1 MRTERQAGD
10 GGKDTS
16 SEASRAAVTARPAGP
31 TGPTEHALLTLQG
44 RAGNT
49 ATTLALQG
57 GRSSAVTR
65 QPTGRDRAEPGLVLP
80 PYLMDFQA
88 AGLSTAYGLTG
99 HEFVGNA
106 LAAVV
111 GHRDGTVAALAAD
124 LAGRPEAYYG
134 QGRAF
139 AVKGK
144 DGKEWYDV
152 TVTVTR
158 APDDRPPV
166 FHPKDLLADAVTDPD
181 GAPLAPVDEAESKDT
196 KVDVQHNTAATVATT
211 ASGGSSKGAGGMAF
225 GLAPV
230 VPGLW
235 LGGAA
240 LANAQPWQ
248 SSRESR
254 SQRNVAEPRVLRS
267 DKGSVEAPRK
277 VRYGVR
283 IKKQGTQHATRHAQ
297 TFHGSGTLTQ
307 RVPTEHL
314 VPAGTEAPAAPRAV
328 GADTARQVSLADS
341 MAPVAVTDTA
351 APHQGGGGLFDAV
364 AAVLHPS
371 LTAPGAPGRAR
382 LYEATATATVLEDLP
397 RLLRDGVTGEDLAS
411 KDGSSVGS
419 YRLHAV
425 ITGMSPAWG
434 TGGTQLRTHQQTQHT
449 VTESAGKGRAL
460 TGGLGPAIGIG
471 AAGNAAVL
479 RGTAMPVAAARKAR
493 FTVAEQ
499 TVSSRQGAEVR
510 GDKVLYLATVDLT
523 VEGTGPR
530 SAQMVLR
537 PGTRV
542 ARHSMRVWMSLR
554 ADEAQSLGLPLPPGT
569 EAGEF
574 IEKPKRTDENG
585 AEVDVERHLPFGA
598 LGSSVTLSQL
608 DTGPM
613 VRAVQQLF
621 ATDPRLAGYLPAFG
635 TETAATPPSKEEA
648 ALQRHNHRELMA
660 ALSETNL
667 RVNKDQLTST
677 GIRVRLRR
685 KTTLHAHD
693 VQLRVRGQLRET
705 GYRGDTDN
713 WLVRSHAG
721 VTGNT
726 QSGRSSSRSIGGLVL
741 GQARIVPGILTG
753 SARYER
759 HRSGTRR
766 NQAGPTTRTDV
777 LTNGSEQAAT
787 FGAALRLDVDV
798 TMTSRQRK
806 LGRAL
811 TPDSLGQDAPEA
823 TPLAGLRLDEQDVR
837 LVTPAEFTL
846 DEEGKRRQD
855 AVGDRRRAQAPRPEH
870 AVTAEGIGDLA
881 TLVPRPSVGQP
892 LRDWQLVETVGDGRA
907 VRDLA
912 FQLLSKA
919 AARNKGVREDPAL
932 AAEGLAPRLAIE
944 ERFGPQAITAAL
956 RQAASSGWV
965 VKNLRYPRRLA
976 ALNGAVGTRLTLTN
990 PKFVHRGAGPG
1001 TETFVLGG
1009 HQAAGQEGQGTTS
1022 TWQFGA
1028 TGSENDAEWRLGQG
1042 LSGSRTTSAGDTRS
1056 AALSGTVERN
1066 AHTPKKAP
1074 LYLVQCDLLVTM
1086 VAEVKVTGGGPYVA
1100 TAARTL
1106 PAEAAV
1112 WLTEAQLPA
1121 PIRRQLKLDPEPA
1134 LMTPPPSRPGPRPAE
1149 GSRAGAERAAREKGR
1164 AADTAGG
1171 RTADTAGGSTADT
1184 AGGRTA
1190 GTAGGSTADTAG
1202 KRATDI
1208 AGSRTTRPAESSR
1221 ADAERESREKGHAA
1235 DTARDRT
1242 ADTAGKRATD
1252 IAGSRTTRPAE
1263 SSRAG
1268 AERESREKGRAA
1280 DTARDRAA
1288 DTAGG
1293 RTADTAGKRATD
1305 IAGSR
1310 TTRPAESS
1318 RAGTERE
1325 SREKGRATAASGSR
1339 IAGTTSAPGSS
1350 TSAPPRTGPSF
1361 GRGLPLG
1368 FGMVENLPN
1377 FVPLLAR
1384 LRTRLV
1390 ESGQQG
1396 LAEDL
1401 LPRQQLA
1408 DRNDNV
1414 QRLLRVLDR
1423 DGSTGLLSGAMDGGV
1438 TVELFDG
1445 RRTPYWAV
1453 FKVNRL
1459 GDGGYDGAAD
1469 DGRDLEYIT
1478 AAVTQQA
1485 AAHDEGV
1492 TTGLEGIFSGSG
1504 KPEGGAGQLKST
1516 GGAAGLGVGSGSSRR
1531 SGTAGRGQL
1540 GMKTVAEAKT
1550 APSSKMRVPIE
1561 ATLEL
1566 HRGDRRLAVVSLGRQ
1581 ELTHRVL
1588 DKDLAALSRMTAPR
1602 PAPVAPAPG
1611 PPGARPAAL
1620 GAWRSGGVRLPM
1632 EAQVNGFQGAP
1643 QIRELVNSAVREA
1656 GGGDRFRAKGQAAA
1670 YTLHEAVSTE
1680 WLIAALPLLTSAG
1693 AELPP
1698 VHATGVEG
1706 QDLRASLHA
1715 RLRDGRV
1722 LGVGDKM
1729 TFETVGQSHLDA
1741 PRPTQTDGLSSA
1753 DHGRSARGLAGA
1765 GLLNA
1770 DEFRLNQLM
1779 GNAGGAGGGAG
1790 LAANAS
1796 GSMPLH
1802 KPKFA
1807 SVLVQFTLDVRVVAS
1822 VSRRVRSGRAGT
1834 AVRELTLPRPV
1845 VIRMPEPVVRGM
1857 LGARTTL
1864 LQDPDDQLGLR
1875 RAAPAPPT

>member
-1 MRTERQAGD
+1 MRTQRQAGD
-10 GGKDTS
+10 SGKDAS
-16 SEASRAAVTARPAGP
+16 PEASRTQVIAGPVGSGRPVGPAGP
-31 TGPTEHALLTLQG
+31 VGSGKSVESTGSGKSAGPFGSRRSAGPTEHALL
-44 RAGNT
+44 
-49 ATTLALQG
+49 ALQG
-57 GRSSAVTR
+57 SAGNAATTR
-65 QPTGRDRAEPGLVLP
+65 ALREGKGKGVLRPPAARNRPAPPPRIEEERTDPGLVLP
-80 PYLMDFQA
+80 SYLMEFQA

-106 LAAVV
+106 VAAVV
-111 GHRDGTVAALAAD
+111 GHGDGQVAALAAD
-124 LAGRPEAYYG
+124 LAGRPESFYG

-139 AVKGK
+139 AVQGRN
-144 DGKEWYDV
+144 GKEWFDV
-152 TVTVTR
+152 TVTVSR

-166 FHPKDLLADAVTDPD
+166 FHPKDLLANTVPDPD
-181 GAPLAPVDEAESKDT
+181 GAPLAAVDETEGKDT

-211 ASGGSSKGAGGMAF
+211 ASGGSSKGLGGMAF

-235 LGGAA
+235 LGGAG

-267 DKGSVEAPRK
+267 EKGSVEAPRK

-283 IKKQGTQHATRHAQ
+283 IKKHGAANEQ
-297 TFHGSGTLTQ
+297 TFRGSGTLTQ

-314 VPAGTEAPAAPRAV
+314 VPAGTQAPGAPQPLR
-328 GADTARQVSLADS
+328 ADTARRVSLADS
-341 MAPVAVTDTA
+341 MAPVAVTDSA
-351 APHQGGGGLFDAV
+351 APHHGGGGLFDAV
-364 AAVLHPS
+364 AGVLHPS

-382 LYEATATATVLEDLP
+382 LYEATSTATVLEDMP
-397 RLLRDGVTGEDLAS
+397 RLLRDGVVGEDLAS

-419 YRLHAV
+419 YRMHAE

-449 VTESAGKGRAL
+449 VTESAGKGRAV
-460 TGGLGPAIGIG
+460 TGGLGPAIGVG
-471 AAGNAAVL
+471 AAGNAAVV
-479 RGTAMPVAAARKAR
+479 RATAMPVAAARKAR

-510 GDKVLYLATVDLT
+510 GDKVLYQGTVQFT

-530 SAQMVLR
+530 SAGMVLR

-554 ADEAQSLGLPLPPGT
+554 ADEARSLGLPLPPGT
-569 EAGEF
+569 EAKEF

-585 AEVDVERHLPFGA
+585 NEVDVERHLPFGA
-598 LGSSVTLSQL
+598 MGSSVTLSQL

-613 VRAVQQLF
+613 VRAVQELF

-635 TETAATPPSKEEA
+635 TDARATPPSKEEA
-648 ALQRHNHRELMA
+648 ADQRRNHRELMA

-677 GIRVRLRR
+677 GVRVRLRR

-693 VQLRVRGQLRET
+693 VQIRVTGQLRET
-705 GYRGDTDN
+705 GYLGDTDD
-713 WLVRSHAG
+713 WLVRSHSG

-753 SARYER
+753 SARYEK

-777 LTNGSEQAAT
+777 LTNGSEKAST

-811 TPDSLGQDAPEA
+811 TLGSPGQDAPEP
-823 TPLAGLRLDEQDVR
+823 TRLAGLHLDEQDVR
-837 LVTPAEFTL
+837 LVTPTEFTL
-846 DEEGKRRQD
+846 DEEGRRRQD

-892 LRDWQLVETVGDGRA
+892 LRDWQLVETLGDGQA

-912 FQLLSKA
+912 FQLLSRA

-932 AAEGLAPRLAIE
+932 QTEGLAPRLAIE
-944 ERFGPQAITAAL
+944 ERFGPQAITASL

-990 PKFVHRGAGPG
+990 PKFVHQGAGPG

-1009 HQAAGQEGQGTTS
+1009 HQAAGQEGKGTTS

-1028 TGSENDAEWRLGQG
+1028 TGSENGAEWRLGQG
-1042 LSGSRTTSAGDTRS
+1042 LSGNRTSSEGDARS

-1100 TAARTL
+1100 TDARTL

-1121 PIRRQLKLDPEPA
+1121 SIRRQLKLDPEPA
-1134 LMTPPPSRPGPRPAE
+1134 PAATTSSRPGQ
-1149 GSRAGAERAAREKGR
+1149 
-1164 AADTAGG
+1164 
-1171 RTADTAGGSTADT
+1171 
-1184 AGGRTA
+1184 
-1190 GTAGGSTADTAG
+1190 
-1202 KRATDI
+1202 
-1208 AGSRTTRPAESSR
+1208 
-1221 ADAERESREKGHAA
+1221 
-1235 DTARDRT
+1235 
-1242 ADTAGKRATD
+1242 
-1252 IAGSRTTRPAE
+1252 RPAE

-1268 AERESREKGRAA
+1268 AEREAREGTRA
-1280 DTARDRAA
+1280 TGTT
-1288 DTAGG
+1288 DTAG
-1293 RTADTAGKRATD
+1293 
-1305 IAGSR
+1305 S
-1310 TTRPAESS
+1310 
-1318 RAGTERE
+1318 
-1325 SREKGRATAASGSR
+1325 
-1339 IAGTTSAPGSS
+1339 TTSAP
-1350 TSAPPRTGPSF
+1350 TRTGPSPSF
-1361 GRGLPLG
+1361 GRSLPLG
-1368 FGMVENLPN
+1368 FGMIENLPN

-1384 LRTRLV
+1384 LRTRLA
-1390 ESGQQG
+1390 ESGQQS
-1396 LAEDL
+1396 LADDL
-1401 LPRQQLA
+1401 LPRRQLA

-1423 DGSTGLLSGAMDGGV
+1423 DGSAGLLSGAMDGGV

-1445 RRTPYWAV
+1445 RKTPYWAV

-1459 GDGGYDGAAD
+1459 GEGTYDGAAD

-1478 AAVTQQA
+1478 AAVAQQA
-1485 AAHDEGV
+1485 TSHDEGV
-1492 TTGLEGIFSGSG
+1492 TTGVEGIFAGSG
-1504 KPEGGAGQLKST
+1504 KPDGGAGQLKSM
-1516 GGAAGLGVGSGSSRR
+1516 GGAAGLGVGSGGSRR
-1531 SGTAGRGQL
+1531 SGAVGRGQL

-1550 APSSKMRVPIE
+1550 AKSSKMRVPIE

-1566 HRGDRRLAVVSLGRQ
+1566 HRGDRRLALVSLGRQ
-1581 ELTHRVL
+1581 ALTHRVL
-1588 DKDLAALSRMTAPR
+1588 EKDLTALGRLTAPR
-1602 PAPVAPAPG
+1602 HQPVAPAPG
-1611 PPGARPAAL
+1611 PRDDRPAAL
-1620 GAWRSGGVRLPM
+1620 GSWRSGGVRLPM

-1643 QIRELVNSAVREA
+1643 QVRELVSSAVREA
-1656 GGGDRFRAKGQAAA
+1656 SGGDRFRTKGQAAA

-1680 WLIAALPLLTSAG
+1680 WLIASLPLLTSAG

-1698 VHATGVEG
+1698 VHATGAAG

-1741 PRPTQTDGLSSA
+1741 PRPTQADGQSSTE
-1753 DHGRSARGLAGA
+1753 HGRSARGLAGA

-1770 DEFRLNQLM
+1770 DEFRLNQLT
-1779 GNAGGAGGGAG
+1779 GNAGGSGGAAD
-1790 LAANAS
+1790 AAVNAS

-1802 KPKFA
+1802 KPKSA
-1807 SVLVQFTLDVRVVAS
+1807 SVLVQFTLDVRVVAT
-1822 VSRRVRSGRAGT
+1822 VSDRVRPGRAGT

-1845 VIRMPEPVVRGM
+1845 VIRMPEPVVRRM
-1857 LGARTTL
+1857 LAAQQDRL
-1864 LQDPDDQLGLR
+1864 RDPDDHLGLR
-1875 RAAPAPPT
+1875 RAAAAAPQD

>member
-1 MRTERQAGD
+1 MRTQRQAGD
-10 GGKDTS
+10 SGKDAS
-16 SEASRAAVTARPAGP
+16 SEASRTPVNAKPLGSGRPVGP
-31 TGPTEHALLTLQG
+31 MEHAM
-44 RAGNT
+44 
-49 ATTLALQG
+49 LALQG
-57 GRSSAVTR
+57 KAGNAATTQALLNSSPGKGKGVARPSAARRRPLAPPAAVTEEHA
-65 QPTGRDRAEPGLVLP
+65 GPGLVLP
-80 PYLMDFQA
+80 PYLMDFRA

-99 HEFVGNA
+99 QEFVRNA
-106 LAAVV
+106 VAAVV
-111 GHRDGTVAALAAD
+111 GHGDGTVADIAAD
-124 LAGRPEAYYG
+124 LAGRPESYYG

-139 AVKGK
+139 AVQGK
-144 DGKEWYDV
+144 NGKEWFDV
-152 TVTVTR
+152 TVTISR

-166 FHPKDLLADAVTDPD
+166 FHPKDLIDNTVPDPD
-181 GAPLAPVDEAESKDT
+181 GAPFAAVDEAEGKDT

-211 ASGGSSKGAGGMAF
+211 ASGGSSKGLGGMAF

-235 LGGAA
+235 LGGAGMA
-240 LANAQPWQ
+240 GAQPWQ

-283 IKKQGTQHATRHAQ
+283 IKRQGAAHAQ
-297 TFHGSGTLTQ
+297 TFHGSGALTQ

-314 VPAGTEAPAAPRAV
+314 VPGGTRAPAAPAAV
-328 GADTARQVSLADS
+328 QADTARRVSLADS

-351 APHQGGGGLFDAV
+351 APHQGGGGLFDTV
-364 AAVLHPS
+364 ASVLHPS

-382 LYEATATATVLEDLP
+382 LYEATSTATVLEDMP
-397 RLLRDGVTGEDLAS
+397 RLLRDGVTGEDLSS

-419 YRLHAV
+419 YRMQAV

-449 VTESAGKGRAL
+449 VTESAGKGRAV
-460 TGGLGPAIGIG
+460 TGGLGPAIGVG
-471 AAGNAAVL
+471 VSGTAAVV
-479 RGTAMPVAAARKAR
+479 RATAMPVAAARKAR

-510 GDKVLYLATVDLT
+510 GDKVLYLASVQFTA
-523 VEGTGPR
+523 EGTGPR
-530 SAQMVLR
+530 SAEMILR

-542 ARHSMRVWMSLR
+542 ARHSMQVWMSLR
-554 ADEAQSLGLPLPPGT
+554 ADEAQSLGLPLPPGVK
-569 EAGEF
+569 AKEF
-574 IEKPKRTDENG
+574 IEKPKQTDEDGN
-585 AEVDVERHLPFGA
+585 ETDVERHLPFGA
-598 LGSSVTLSQL
+598 MGSSVTLSQL
-608 DTGPM
+608 DTAPM
-613 VRAVQQLF
+613 VKAVQELF
-621 ATDPRLAGYLPAFG
+621 ATDPRLAGYLPSFG
-635 TETAATPPSKEEA
+635 TDAVSSAPSKEEA
-648 ALQRHNHRELMA
+648 ALQRRNHRELMA

-693 VQLRVRGQLRET
+693 VQIRVRGQLRET
-705 GYRGDTDN
+705 GYLGDTDN
-713 WLVRSHAG
+713 WLVRSHSG
-721 VTGNT
+721 VTSNA
-726 QSGRSSSRSIGGLVL
+726 QSGRGSSRSIGGLVL

-753 SARYER
+753 SARYEK
-759 HRSGTRR
+759 HRAGTRR
-766 NQAGPTTRTDV
+766 NQAGPTTRTDI
-777 LTNGSEQAAT
+777 LTNGSEKAAT

-811 TPDSLGQDAPEA
+811 TPGSPGQDAPEA

-837 LVTPAEFTL
+837 LVTPTEFTL

-881 TLVPRPSVGQP
+881 TLVPRPSVGQA
-892 LRDWQLVETVGDGRA
+892 LRDWQLVETVGDGRP

-912 FQLLSKA
+912 FQLLSRA

-932 AAEGLAPRLAIE
+932 QTEGLAPRLAIE
-944 ERFGPQAITAAL
+944 ERFGPQAITASL

-990 PKFVHRGAGPG
+990 PKFLHKGAGPG

-1009 HQAAGQEGQGTTS
+1009 HQAAGQEGRSSTS
-1022 TWQFGA
+1022 TVQVGA
-1028 TGSENDAEWRLGQG
+1028 TGSENGAEWRVGQG
-1042 LSGSRTTSAGDTRS
+1042 LSANRTSGTGDTRS

-1121 PIRRQLKLDPEPA
+1121 HIRRQLKLDPEPA
-1134 LMTPPPSRPGPRPAE
+1134 LMSPPGQKRD
-1149 GSRAGAERAAREKGR
+1149 GS
-1164 AADTAGG
+1164 
-1171 RTADTAGGSTADT
+1171 S
-1184 AGGRTA
+1184 
-1190 GTAGGSTADTAG
+1190 TAG
-1202 KRATDI
+1202 KQRD
-1208 AGSRTTRPAESSR
+1208 GSSVTGQPPAESSR
-1221 ADAERESREKGHAA
+1221 
-1235 DTARDRT
+1235 T
-1242 ADTAGKRATD
+1242 
-1252 IAGSRTTRPAE
+1252 
-1263 SSRAG
+1263 G
-1268 AERESREKGRAA
+1268 AEREARAK
-1280 DTARDRAA
+1280 ARAT
-1288 DTAGG
+1288 DTAGS
-1293 RTADTAGKRATD
+1293 RATD
-1305 IAGSR
+1305 
-1310 TTRPAESS
+1310 
-1318 RAGTERE
+1318 
-1325 SREKGRATAASGSR
+1325 TA
-1339 IAGTTSAPGSS
+1339 GSS

-1361 GRGLPLG
+1361 DRGLPFG
-1368 FGMVENLPN
+1368 FGMIENLPN

-1384 LRTRLV
+1384 LRTRLA
-1390 ESGQQG
+1390 ESGQQS

-1423 DGSTGLLSGAMDGGV
+1423 DGSAGLLSGAMDGGV

-1445 RRTPYWAV
+1445 RKTPYWAV

-1469 DGRDLEYIT
+1469 DGRDMEYIT
-1478 AAVTQQA
+1478 AAVAQQA
-1485 AAHDEGV
+1485 AAHDESV
-1492 TTGLEGIFSGSG
+1492 TTGVEGIFAGSG
-1504 KPEGGAGQLKST
+1504 KPEGGAGQLKSM
-1516 GGAAGLGVGSGSSRR
+1516 GGAAGLGVGSGGSRR
-1531 SGTAGRGQL
+1531 TGTAGRGQL

-1550 APSSKMRVPIE
+1550 AKSSKMRVPIE

-1566 HRGDRRLAVVSLGRQ
+1566 HRGDRRVALVSLGRQ
-1581 ELTHRVL
+1581 SLTHRVL
-1588 DKDLAALSRMTAPR
+1588 DKDLAALGRLTAPR
-1602 PAPVAPAPG
+1602 PAPVAAAAG
-1611 PPGARPAAL
+1611 PQGDSPAAL
-1620 GAWRSGGVRLPM
+1620 GGWRSGGVRLPM

-1643 QIRELVNSAVREA
+1643 QVRELVNSAVREA
-1656 GGGDRFRAKGQAAA
+1656 GGGDRFRAKGQTAA

-1680 WLIAALPLLTSAG
+1680 WLTAALPLLTSAG

-1698 VHATGVEG
+1698 VHATGVAG

-1779 GNAGGAGGGAG
+1779 GNAGGAGGAADM
-1790 LAANAS
+1790 AANSS

-1802 KPKFA
+1802 KPKLS
-1807 SVLVQFTLDVRVVAS
+1807 SVLVQFTLDVRVVAR
-1822 VSRRVRSGRAGT
+1822 VADRVRGRRGGM

-1845 VIRMPEPVVRGM
+1845 VIRMPEPVVRRM
-1857 LGARTTL
+1857 LAAQPTL

-1875 RAAPAPPT
+1875 KTAAPPPPA

>member
-1 MRTERQAGD
+1 MRTERQSGD

-16 SEASRAAVTARPAGP
+16 SGGSRAAVTARPTGSNGPAGP
-31 TGPTEHALLTLQG
+31 AEHALLTLQG
-44 RAGNT
+44 KAGNT

-65 QPTGRDRAEPGLVLP
+65 QPAGRDGAEPGLVLP

-106 LAAVV
+106 VAAVV

-134 QGRAF
+134 QGRAV

-166 FHPKDLLADAVTDPD
+166 FHPKDLLADAGPDPD
-181 GAPLAPVDEAESKDT
+181 GAPLAPVDEAEGKDT
-196 KVDVQHNTAATVATT
+196 KVDVQHNSAATVATT

-240 LANAQPWQ
+240 LVNAQPWQ

-283 IKKQGTQHATRHAQ
+283 VKKQGAQHAGRPAQ

-314 VPAGTEAPAAPRAV
+314 VPAGTGAPAAPRAV
-328 GADTARQVSLADS
+328 GADTARRVSLADS

-364 AAVLHPS
+364 ASVLHPS

-411 KDGSSVGS
+411 KDGGSVGS

-460 TGGLGPAIGIG
+460 TGGLGPAIGVG
-471 AAGNAAVL
+471 AAGSAAVV

-523 VEGTGPR
+523 AEGTGPR

-542 ARHSMRVWMSLR
+542 ARYSMRVWMSLR
-554 ADEAQSLGLPLPPGT
+554 ADEAGSLGLPLPPGT

-585 AEVDVERHLPFGA
+585 AETDVERHLPFGA
-598 LGSSVTLSQL
+598 MGSSVTLSQL

-613 VRAVQQLF
+613 VRAVRQLF
-621 ATDPRLAGYLPAFG
+621 ATDPRLAGYLPDFG
-635 TETAATPPSKEEA
+635 TEPGTTPPSKEEA
-648 ALQRHNHRELMA
+648 ALRRHNHRELMA

-705 GYRGDTDN
+705 GYLGDTDN

-741 GQARIVPGILTG
+741 GQARIIPGALTG

-777 LTNGSEQAAT
+777 LTNGSDKAAA

-811 TPDSLGQDAPEA
+811 TPGSPGQDTPEA
-823 TPLAGLRLDEQDVR
+823 TPLAGLHLDEQDVR

-855 AVGDRRRAQAPRPEH
+855 AVRGRRRAQAPRPEH

-892 LRDWQLVETVGDGRA
+892 LRDWQLVETVGDGQA

-990 PKFVHRGAGPG
+990 PKFLHRGAGPG

-1074 LYLVQCDLLVTM
+1074 LHLVQCDLLVTM
-1086 VAEVKVTGGGPYVA
+1086 VAEVKVTGGGPYVT

-1121 PIRRQLKLDPEPA
+1121 AIRRQLNLDPEPA
-1134 LMTPPPSRPGPRPAE
+1134 LMTPPASRPGQRPAE
-1149 GSRAGAERAAREKGR
+1149 GSRTGAERERREKGR
-1164 AADTAGG
+1164 AMDTAGN
-1171 RTADTAGGSTADT
+1171 RA
-1184 AGGRTA
+1184 
-1190 GTAGGSTADTAG
+1190 ADTAG

-1208 AGSRTTRPAESSR
+1208 AGSRTTRPAE
-1221 ADAERESREKGHAA
+1221 G
-1235 DTARDRT
+1235 
-1242 ADTAGKRATD
+1242 
-1252 IAGSRTTRPAE
+1252 
-1263 SSRAG
+1263 SRAG
-1268 AERESREKGRAA
+1268 AEREA
-1280 DTARDRAA
+1280 
-1288 DTAGG
+1288 
-1293 RTADTAGKRATD
+1293 
-1305 IAGSR
+1305 
-1310 TTRPAESS
+1310 
-1318 RAGTERE
+1318 
-1325 SREKGRATAASGSR
+1325 REKGRATVAPGSR
-1339 IAGTTSAPGSS
+1339 AADTPGSS
-1350 TSAPPRTGPSF
+1350 TSTSASTSPPRTGPSF

-1368 FGMVENLPN
+1368 FGMVENVPN

-1423 DGSTGLLSGAMDGGV
+1423 DGSAGLLSGAMDGGV

-1469 DGRDLEYIT
+1469 DGRDMEYIT
-1478 AAVTQQA
+1478 AAVAQQA

-1492 TTGLEGIFSGSG
+1492 TTGVEGIFAGSG

-1566 HRGDRRLAVVSLGRQ
+1566 HRGDRRLAVASLGRQ
-1581 ELTHRVL
+1581 ALTHRVL
-1588 DKDLAALSRMTAPR
+1588 DKDLAALGRVTAPRR
-1602 PAPVAPAPG
+1602 PAPVGPAPG
-1611 PPGARPAAL
+1611 PQGGRPAAL

-1706 QDLRASLHA
+1706 QDLRASLHG

-1770 DEFRLNQLM
+1770 DEFRLNQMM

-1802 KPKFA
+1802 KPKFS

-1822 VSRRVRSGRAGT
+1822 VSARVRSGRTGT

-1845 VIRMPEPVVRGM
+1845 VIRMPEPVVRRM
-1857 LGARTTL
+1857 LGAQPTL
-1864 LQDPDDQLGLR
+1864 LRDPDDQLGLR
-1875 RAAPAPPT
+1875 MTVAPPPQA

>member
-1 MRTERQAGD
+1 MRTERQSGD

-16 SEASRAAVTARPAGP
+16 SGASRAAVTARPTGP
-31 TGPTEHALLTLQG
+31 TGPAEHALLTLQG
-44 RAGNT
+44 KAGNT

-57 GRSSAVTR
+57 GRSSAVTG
-65 QPTGRDRAEPGLVLP
+65 QPAGRDGAEPGLVLP

-106 LAAVV
+106 VAAVV

-139 AVKGK
+139 AVQGK

-166 FHPKDLLADAVTDPD
+166 FHPKDLLADAGPDPD
-181 GAPLAPVDEAESKDT
+181 GAPLAPVDEAEDKDT
-196 KVDVQHNTAATVATT
+196 KVDVQHNTAATVATA

-240 LANAQPWQ
+240 LVNAQPWQ

-283 IKKQGTQHATRHAQ
+283 VKKQGAQHARQPAQ

-314 VPAGTEAPAAPRAV
+314 VPAGTGAPAAPRAV
-328 GADTARQVSLADS
+328 GADTARRVSLADS

-364 AAVLHPS
+364 ASVLHPS

-411 KDGSSVGS
+411 KDGGSVGS

-460 TGGLGPAIGIG
+460 TAGLGPAIGVG
-471 AAGNAAVL
+471 AAGNAAVV

-523 VEGTGPR
+523 AEGAGPR

-554 ADEAQSLGLPLPPGT
+554 ADEARSLGLPLPPGT
-569 EAGEF
+569 EAGAF

-585 AEVDVERHLPFGA
+585 AETDVERHLPFGA
-598 LGSSVTLSQL
+598 MGSSVTLSQL

-613 VRAVQQLF
+613 VRAVRQLF

-635 TETAATPPSKEEA
+635 TEPGATPPSKEEA

-660 ALSETNL
+660 ALSDTNL

-705 GYRGDTDN
+705 GYLGDTDN

-726 QSGRSSSRSIGGLVL
+726 QSGRGSSRSIGGLVL
-741 GQARIVPGILTG
+741 GQARIVPGALTG

-777 LTNGSEQAAT
+777 LTNGSEQAAA

-811 TPDSLGQDAPEA
+811 TPGSPGQDAPET
-823 TPLAGLRLDEQDVR
+823 TPLAGLHLDEQDVR

-855 AVGDRRRAQAPRPEH
+855 AVGGRRRARAPRPEH

-892 LRDWQLVETVGDGRA
+892 LRDWQLVETVGDGQA

-990 PKFVHRGAGPG
+990 PKFLHRGAGPG

-1042 LSGSRTTSAGDTRS
+1042 FSGSRTTSAGDTRS

-1074 LYLVQCDLLVTM
+1074 LHLVQCDLLVTM

-1121 PIRRQLKLDPEPA
+1121 AIRRQLKLDPEPA
-1134 LMTPPPSRPGPRPAE
+1134 LMTPPASRPGQRPAE
-1149 GSRAGAERAAREKGR
+1149 GSRTGTEREGREKGR
-1164 AADTAGG
+1164 AT
-1171 RTADTAGGSTADT
+1171 
-1184 AGGRTA
+1184 
-1190 GTAGGSTADTAG
+1190 
-1202 KRATDI
+1202 
-1208 AGSRTTRPAESSR
+1208 
-1221 ADAERESREKGHAA
+1221 
-1235 DTARDRT
+1235 
-1242 ADTAGKRATD
+1242 
-1252 IAGSRTTRPAE
+1252 
-1263 SSRAG
+1263 
-1268 AERESREKGRAA
+1268 
-1280 DTARDRAA
+1280 

-1305 IAGSR
+1305 TAEPR
-1310 TTRPAESS
+1310 TTRPAEGS
-1318 RAGTERE
+1318 RADAERE
-1325 SREKGRATAASGSR
+1325 AREKGRATAASGSR
-1339 IAGTTSAPGSS
+1339 TTATTGALGSS
-1350 TSAPPRTGPSF
+1350 TA
-1361 GRGLPLG
+1361 
-1368 FGMVENLPN
+1368 
-1377 FVPLLAR
+1377 
-1384 LRTRLV
+1384 
-1390 ESGQQG
+1390 
-1396 LAEDL
+1396 
-1401 LPRQQLA
+1401 
-1408 DRNDNV
+1408 
-1414 QRLLRVLDR
+1414 
-1423 DGSTGLLSGAMDGGV
+1423 
-1438 TVELFDG
+1438 
-1445 RRTPYWAV
+1445 
-1453 FKVNRL
+1453 
-1459 GDGGYDGAAD
+1459 
-1469 DGRDLEYIT
+1469 
-1478 AAVTQQA
+1478 
-1485 AAHDEGV
+1485 
-1492 TTGLEGIFSGSG
+1492 TTGAL
-1504 KPEGGAGQLKST
+1504 
-1516 GGAAGLGVGSGSSRR
+1516 GSS
-1531 SGTAGRGQL
+1531 TATTG
-1540 GMKTVAEAKT
+1540 
-1550 APSSKMRVPIE
+1550 
-1561 ATLEL
+1561 
-1566 HRGDRRLAVVSLGRQ
+1566 
-1581 ELTHRVL
+1581 
-1588 DKDLAALSRMTAPR
+1588 
-1602 PAPVAPAPG
+1602 
-1611 PPGARPAAL
+1611 AL
-1620 GAWRSGGVRLPM
+1620 GS
-1632 EAQVNGFQGAP
+1632 
-1643 QIRELVNSAVREA
+1643 
-1656 GGGDRFRAKGQAAA
+1656 
-1670 YTLHEAVSTE
+1670 ST
-1680 WLIAALPLLTSAG
+1680 
-1693 AELPP
+1693 
-1698 VHATGVEG
+1698 
-1706 QDLRASLHA
+1706 
-1715 RLRDGRV
+1715 
-1722 LGVGDKM
+1722 
-1729 TFETVGQSHLDA
+1729 
-1741 PRPTQTDGLSSA
+1741 
-1753 DHGRSARGLAGA
+1753 
-1765 GLLNA
+1765 
-1770 DEFRLNQLM
+1770 
-1779 GNAGGAGGGAG
+1779 
-1790 LAANAS
+1790 
-1796 GSMPLH
+1796 
-1802 KPKFA
+1802 
-1807 SVLVQFTLDVRVVAS
+1807 
-1822 VSRRVRSGRAGT
+1822 
-1834 AVRELTLPRPV
+1834 
-1845 VIRMPEPVVRGM
+1845 
-1857 LGARTTL
+1857 
-1864 LQDPDDQLGLR
+1864 
-1875 RAAPAPPT
+1875 

>member
-1 MRTERQAGD
+1 MRTQRQAAGD
-10 GGKDTS
+10 SGKDAS
-16 SEASRAAVTARPAGP
+16 SEASRTPVTAPVTGPVTARPTGSVRPAGP
-31 TGPTEHALLTLQG
+31 IEHAM
-44 RAGNT
+44 
-49 ATTLALQG
+49 LALQG
-57 GRSSAVTR
+57 KAGNAATTQALLEGMGTGVARPPAVRSRPVAPVAPVGEERT
-65 QPTGRDRAEPGLVLP
+65 EPGLVLP

-106 LAAVV
+106 VAAVV

-139 AVKGK
+139 AVQGK

-166 FHPKDLLADAVTDPD
+166 FHPKDLLADAEPDPD
-181 GAPLAPVDEAESKDT
+181 GAPLAPVDEAEGKDT

-211 ASGGSSKGAGGMAF
+211 ASGGAGKGAGGMAF

-283 IKKQGTQHATRHAQ
+283 VKKQGAQHARQPAQ

-314 VPAGTEAPAAPRAV
+314 VPAGTGAPAAPRAV
-328 GADTARQVSLADS
+328 GADTARRVSLADS

-364 AAVLHPS
+364 ASVLHPS

-411 KDGSSVGS
+411 KDGGSVGS

-460 TGGLGPAIGIG
+460 TGGLGPAIGVG
-471 AAGNAAVL
+471 AAGNAAVV

-523 VEGTGPR
+523 AEGTGPR

-554 ADEAQSLGLPLPPGT
+554 ADEAGSLGLPLPPGT

-598 LGSSVTLSQL
+598 MGSSVTLSQL

-613 VRAVQQLF
+613 VRAVRQLF
-621 ATDPRLAGYLPAFG
+621 ATDPRLAGYLPDFG
-635 TETAATPPSKEEA
+635 TEPGGTPPSKEEA

-705 GYRGDTDN
+705 GYLGDTDN
-713 WLVRSHAG
+713 WLVRSHSG

-741 GQARIVPGILTG
+741 GQARIVPGALTG

-777 LTNGSEQAAT
+777 LTNGSEKAAA

-811 TPDSLGQDAPEA
+811 TPGSPGQDAPEA
-823 TPLAGLRLDEQDVR
+823 TPLAGLHLDEQDVR

-855 AVGDRRRAQAPRPEH
+855 AVGGRRRAQAPRPEH

-892 LRDWQLVETVGDGRA
+892 LRDWQLVETVGDGQA

-990 PKFVHRGAGPG
+990 PKFLHRGAGPG

-1074 LYLVQCDLLVTM
+1074 LHLVQCDLLVTM

-1121 PIRRQLKLDPEPA
+1121 AIRRQLNLDPEPA
-1134 LMTPPPSRPGPRPAE
+1134 LMTPPASRPGQRPAE
-1149 GSRAGAERAAREKGR
+1149 GSRTGAERERREKGR
-1164 AADTAGG
+1164 V
-1171 RTADTAGGSTADT
+1171 
-1184 AGGRTA
+1184 
-1190 GTAGGSTADTAG
+1190 
-1202 KRATDI
+1202 
-1208 AGSRTTRPAESSR
+1208 
-1221 ADAERESREKGHAA
+1221 
-1235 DTARDRT
+1235 
-1242 ADTAGKRATD
+1242 
-1252 IAGSRTTRPAE
+1252 
-1263 SSRAG
+1263 
-1268 AERESREKGRAA
+1268 
-1280 DTARDRAA
+1280 
-1288 DTAGG
+1288 
-1293 RTADTAGKRATD
+1293 
-1305 IAGSR
+1305 
-1310 TTRPAESS
+1310 
-1318 RAGTERE
+1318 
-1325 SREKGRATAASGSR
+1325 TAASGSR
-1339 IAGTTSAPGSS
+1339 TTATTGALGSS
-1350 TSAPPRTGPSF
+1350 ISPPRTGPSF

-1368 FGMVENLPN
+1368 FGMVENVPN

-1396 LAEDL
+1396 LADDL

-1423 DGSTGLLSGAMDGGV
+1423 DGSAGLLSGAMDGGV

-1459 GDGGYDGAAD
+1459 GDGGYDGAAN
-1469 DGRDLEYIT
+1469 DGRDMEYIT
-1478 AAVTQQA
+1478 AAVAQQA
-1485 AAHDEGV
+1485 TAHDEGV
-1492 TTGLEGIFSGSG
+1492 TTGVEGIFAGSG

-1566 HRGDRRLAVVSLGRQ
+1566 HRGDRRLAVASLGRQ
-1581 ELTHRVL
+1581 ALTHRVL
-1588 DKDLAALSRMTAPR
+1588 DKDLAALGRVTAPR
-1602 PAPVAPAPG
+1602 PAPVGPAPG
-1611 PPGARPAAL
+1611 PQGGRPATL

-1698 VHATGVEG
+1698 VHVTGVEG
-1706 QDLRASLHA
+1706 QDLRASLHG

-1770 DEFRLNQLM
+1770 DEFRLNQMM

-1802 KPKFA
+1802 KPKFS

-1822 VSRRVRSGRAGT
+1822 VSARVRSGRTGT

-1845 VIRMPEPVVRGM
+1845 VIRMPEPVVHRM
-1857 LGARTTL
+1857 LTAQPTN
-1864 LQDPDDQLGLR
+1864 LQDPDDHMGLR
-1875 RAAPAPPT
+1875 EKAAPTPPA

>member
-1 MRTERQAGD
+1 M
-10 GGKDTS
+10 
-16 SEASRAAVTARPAGP
+16 
-31 TGPTEHALLTLQG
+31 
-44 RAGNT
+44 
-49 ATTLALQG
+49 LALQG
-57 GRSSAVTR
+57 TAGNAATSQALRDAKGKGVARPAVRSRPVAPVAAIPEEHT
-65 QPTGRDRAEPGLVLP
+65 DPGLVLP

-88 AGLSTAYGLTG
+88 AGLSTAYALTG
-99 HEFVGNA
+99 HEFVRNA
-106 LAAVV
+106 VAAVV
-111 GHRDGTVAALAAD
+111 GHGDGTVADIGAE
-124 LAGRPEAYYG
+124 LAGRPESFYG

-144 DGKEWYDV
+144 DGTEWYDV
-152 TVTVTR
+152 TVAVSR

-166 FHPKDLLADAVTDPD
+166 FHPKDLLTNTVPDPD
-181 GAPLAPVDEAESKDT
+181 GAPLAAVDDTEGKDT

-230 VPGLW
+230 APGLW
-235 LGGAA
+235 LGGAG

-254 SQRNVAEPRVLRS
+254 GQRNVAEPRVLRS
-267 DKGSVEAPRK
+267 EKGSVEAPRK

-283 IKKQGTQHATRHAQ
+283 IKKQGTQRAQ

-314 VPAGTEAPAAPRAV
+314 VPAGTRAPAAPQAV
-328 GADTARQVSLADS
+328 DADTARRVSLADS
-341 MAPVAVTDTA
+341 LAPVAVTDTA

-364 AAVLHPS
+364 ASVLHPS
-371 LTAPGAPGRAR
+371 LTAAGAPGRAR
-382 LYEATATATVLEDLP
+382 LHEATSTATVLEDMP
-397 RLLRDGVTGEDLAS
+397 RLLRDGVTGEDLAA
-411 KDGSSVGS
+411 KDGSTVGS
-419 YRLHAV
+419 YRMHAE

-449 VTESAGKGRAL
+449 VTESAGKGRAA
-460 TGGLGPAIGIG
+460 TGGLGPAVGVG
-471 AAGNAAVL
+471 AVGNAAVL

-510 GDKVLYLATVDLT
+510 GDKVLYLATVRFT
-523 VEGTGPR
+523 AEGTGPR
-530 SAQMVLR
+530 SAEMILR
-537 PGTRV
+537 PGSRV

-554 ADEAQSLGLPLPPGT
+554 ADEARSVGLPLPPGT

-574 IEKPKRTDENG
+574 VEKPKRTDENG
-585 AEVDVERHLPFGA
+585 DEADVERHLPFGA
-598 LGSSVTLSQL
+598 MGSSVTLSQL

-613 VRAVQQLF
+613 VRAVQELF
-621 ATDPRLAGYLPAFG
+621 ATDPRLTGYLPEFG
-635 TETAATPPSKEEA
+635 TDAPVSAPSREEA
-648 ALQRHNHRELMA
+648 ALQRRNHRELMA

-685 KTTLHAHD
+685 KTTLHSHD
-693 VQLRVRGQLRET
+693 VQIRVRGQLRET
-705 GYRGDTDN
+705 GYLGDTDD
-713 WLVRSHAG
+713 WLVRSHSG

-726 QSGRSSSRSIGGLVL
+726 QSGRASSRSIGGLVL
-741 GQARIVPGILTG
+741 GQARLVPGILTG
-753 SARYER
+753 SARYEK
-759 HRSGTRR
+759 HHSGTRR

-777 LTNGSEQAAT
+777 LTNGSEKAST

-811 TPDSLGQDAPEA
+811 TPGSPGQDAPEA
-823 TPLAGLRLDEQDVR
+823 KRLAGLHLDEQDVR

-846 DEEGKRRQD
+846 DDEGRRRRD
-855 AVGDRRRAQAPRPEH
+855 AVRDGRRAQAPRPEH

-881 TLVPRPSVGQP
+881 GLVPRPSAGQP
-892 LRDWQLVETVGDGRA
+892 LRDWQLVETVGDGQA

-912 FQLLSKA
+912 FQLLSRA
-919 AARNKGVREDPAL
+919 AARNEGVREDPAL
-932 AAEGLAPRLAIE
+932 QAEGLAPRLAIE
-944 ERFGPQAITAAL
+944 ERFGPQAITASL

-976 ALNGAVGTRLTLTN
+976 ALNGAVGTRLTLAN

-1009 HQAAGQEGQGTTS
+1009 HQAAGQEGRGTTS

-1028 TGSENDAEWRLGQG
+1028 TGSENGAEWRVGQG
-1042 LSGSRTTSAGDTRS
+1042 LSGSRTTSAGDARS
-1056 AALSGTVERN
+1056 SALSGTVERN

-1121 PIRRQLKLDPEPA
+1121 SIRRQLKLDPEPE
-1134 LMTPPPSRPGPRPAE
+1134 LMAPSSRPGQ
-1149 GSRAGAERAAREKGR
+1149 
-1164 AADTAGG
+1164 
-1171 RTADTAGGSTADT
+1171 
-1184 AGGRTA
+1184 
-1190 GTAGGSTADTAG
+1190 
-1202 KRATDI
+1202 
-1208 AGSRTTRPAESSR
+1208 RPAESSR
-1221 ADAERESREKGHAA
+1221 PGQ
-1235 DTARDRT
+1235 
-1242 ADTAGKRATD
+1242 
-1252 IAGSRTTRPAE
+1252 RPAE

-1268 AERESREKGRAA
+1268 AEREAREGTR
-1280 DTARDRAA
+1280 
-1288 DTAGG
+1288 GG
-1293 RTADTAGKRATD
+1293 ARATD
-1305 IAGSR
+1305 PAGSAAAGS
-1310 TTRPAESS
+1310 TTA
-1318 RAGTERE
+1318 
-1325 SREKGRATAASGSR
+1325 
-1339 IAGTTSAPGSS
+1339 
-1350 TSAPPRTGPSF
+1350 APPRTGGPAFS
-1361 GRGLPLG
+1361 RALPLG

-1384 LRTRLV
+1384 LRTRLAQ
-1390 ESGQQG
+1390 SGQQS
-1396 LAEDL
+1396 LADDL
-1401 LPRQQLA
+1401 LPRRQLA

-1423 DGSTGLLSGAMDGGV
+1423 DGSAGLLSGAMDGGV

-1459 GDGGYDGAAD
+1459 GDGAYDGAAD
-1469 DGRDLEYIT
+1469 DGRDMEYIT
-1478 AAVTQQA
+1478 AAVAQQA
-1485 AAHDEGV
+1485 ASHDEGV
-1492 TTGLEGIFSGSG
+1492 TTGVEGIFAGSG
-1504 KPEGGAGQLKST
+1504 KPDGGAGQLKST
-1516 GGAAGLGVGSGSSRR
+1516 GGAAGLGAGSGGSRR
-1531 SGTAGRGQL
+1531 SGTASRGQL

-1550 APSSKMRVPIE
+1550 AKSSRTRVPIE

-1566 HRGDRRLAVVSLGRQ
+1566 HRGDRRIALVSLGRQ
-1581 ELTHRVL
+1581 TLTHRVL
-1588 DKDLAALSRMTAPR
+1588 DQDLAALARLPAPR
-1602 PAPVAPAPG
+1602 HQPAAPAPG
-1611 PPGARPAAL
+1611 PGGDRPAAL
-1620 GAWRSGGVRLPM
+1620 GTWRSAGVRLPM

-1643 QIRELVNSAVREA
+1643 QVRELVSSAVREA
-1656 GGGDRFRAKGQAAA
+1656 GGGDRFRSKGQAAA

-1729 TFETVGQSHLDA
+1729 TFETVGQSRLDA

-1779 GNAGGAGGGAG
+1779 GNAGGAGG
-1790 LAANAS
+1790 AADATVNAS

-1802 KPKFA
+1802 KPKSA
-1807 SVLVQFTLDVRVVAS
+1807 SVLVQFTLDVRVVAR
-1822 VSRRVRSGRAGT
+1822 VANRVRSGRTGT

-1845 VIRMPEPVVRGM
+1845 VVRMPEPVVRRM
-1857 LGARTTL
+1857 LTAQPDR
-1864 LQDPDDQLGLR
+1864 LQDPDDHLDLR
-1875 RAAPAPPT
+1875 KKAAPAPPA